1 VDMIALL
8 TLTCLASGSSHVR
21 LAGSEK
27 RGSFL
32 PVFHPPARGML
43 DGRAEVLGPLLF
55 YSCLGVKADCLK

>member
-1 VDMIALL
+1 MIALL
-8 TLTCLASGSSHVR
+8 TLTRLASGSSYVR

-27 RGSFL
+27 RGPFL